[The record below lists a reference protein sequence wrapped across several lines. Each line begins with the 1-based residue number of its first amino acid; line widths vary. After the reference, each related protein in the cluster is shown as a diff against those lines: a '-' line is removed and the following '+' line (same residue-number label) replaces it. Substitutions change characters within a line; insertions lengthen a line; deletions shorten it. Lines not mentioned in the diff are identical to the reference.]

1 MQVLGLLFLISGVT
15 STYLATGVLQPM
27 PFALMAV
34 AFIVAG
40 IWLLVVGRR
49 PAVEAYRVRHEE
61 QVKERVADTKAC
73 PDCAEEI
80 KAAAKVCRYCGHRF
94 G

>member
-1 MQVLGLLFLISGVT
+1 
-15 STYLATGVLQPM
+15 M
-27 PFALMAV
+27 PFALVAV

-49 PAVEAYRVRHEE
+49 PAVEAYRVRDEG
-61 QVKERVADTKAC
+61 QAKERVADTKAC
-73 PDCAEEI
+73 PECAEEI
-80 KAAAKVCRYCGHRF
+80 KAAANVCRYCGHRF

>member
-1 MQVLGLLFLISGVT
+1 MQVLGVLSTIIGLT
-15 STYLATGVLQPM
+15 SAFLATVALQPL
-27 PFALMAV
+27 PVALMAV

-49 PAVEAYRVRHEE
+49 PAVEAYRVRHEG
-61 QVKERVADTKAC
+61 QAKERVANTKVC
-73 PDCAEEI
+73 PECAEEI
-80 KAAAKVCRYCGHRF
+80 KAAAMVCRYCGHRF

>member
-1 MQVLGLLFLISGVT
+1 MQVLGLLFLISGIT
-15 STYLATGVLQPM
+15 SAYFATGVLQPAL
-27 PFALMAV
+27 FVLMAV
-34 AFIVAG
+34 ASVVAG
-40 IWLLVVGRR
+40 LWLLVVGRR
-49 PAVEAYRVRHEE
+49 PAVEPYRVHKEE
-61 QVKERVADTKAC
+61 QVKDDTKAC